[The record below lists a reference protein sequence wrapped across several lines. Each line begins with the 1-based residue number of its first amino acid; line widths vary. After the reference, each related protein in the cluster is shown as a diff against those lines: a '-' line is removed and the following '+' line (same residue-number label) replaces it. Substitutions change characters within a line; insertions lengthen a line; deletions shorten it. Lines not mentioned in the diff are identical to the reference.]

1 MREGPFMKKKRAQ
14 NSGRTA
20 GWFAKGN
27 QHRFQ
32 PGQRGNPSGRP
43 KKDIAAEI
51 AQRVFEENA
60 DAIEK
65 WFVKALKRGNP
76 KLFAVLAARAFRNP
90 GDCPERDLAAA
101 IAKRV
106 LEQYLKY
113 LRGKPRVEGS

>member
-1 MREGPFMKKKRAQ
+1 MKKSTAQ
-14 NSGRTA
+14 KNGKTA
-20 GWFAKGN
+20 GKFAKGN
-27 QHRFQ
+27 QFRFR
-32 PGQRGNPSGRP
+32 PGQSGNPGGGP

-76 KLFAVLAARAFRNP
+76 KLFAVLAARAFGNP

>member
-1 MREGPFMKKKRAQ
+1 MREDPFMKKRAQ

-27 QHRFQ
+27 QHRFR
-32 PGQRGNPSGRP
+32 PGQSGNPGGGP

-51 AQRVFEENA
+51 AQRVFEDNA

-106 LEQYLKY
+106 LEQYLKD
-113 LRGKPRVEGS
+113 LRGKLRVEGSR